1 MRKWT
6 AFLFRA
12 LLAPGLLLAL
22 LGCGPDDAPE
32 PDPCADEPENL
43 ADFKANDYVAGF
55 YKTII
60 VEEADSLI
68 ADGTTWFDAL
78 HPADS
83 FKVYFGQDSI
93 IGVKGRAWIRFDKE
107 FTAYKNGGNIDVTFI
122 AYKGPTECYPEG
134 RIDTMTKKYY
144 FWPHT
149 EFEARKE
156 RLAGAYHYQNL
167 SNPNDEGYCYIKD
180 SLMPPSF
187 DDERFYFWNFP
198 GLCELP
204 MDINIYPEHI
214 RVGTEVNAFC
224 RGDGFAKT
232 NGFDKRFI
240 FTFYKADQQVMNG
253 ELDVE
258 LEVSE
263 YLFTKK

>member
-1 MRKWT
+1 MKNLLQLL
-6 AFLFRA
+6 ALCAA
-12 LLAPGLLLAL
+12 LLALW
-22 LGCGPDDAPE
+22 GCGPDDAPPE

-43 ADFKANDYVAGF
+43 AAFKATDYVSGF
-55 YKTII
+55 YKTIVI
-60 VEEADSLI
+60 EEPDSLI
-68 ADGTTWFDAL
+68 ADGFFIYAQ
-78 HPADS
+78 HEAEMYKC
-83 FKVYFGQDSI
+83 F
-93 IGVKGRAWIRFDKE
+93 IGKDTVIDDDPDIYLDFEEE
-107 FTAYKNGGNIDVTFI
+107 FRSHKQGGWKDVTLI
-122 AYKGPTECYPEG
+122 AYGKPTECYPNG
-134 RIDTMTKKYY
+134 RIDTMTKRYY

-156 RLAGAYHYQNL
+156 RLTGAYHYQNL

-180 SLMPPSF
+180 SLQPPSF
-187 DDERFYFWNFP
+187 DDKRFYFWNFP

-204 MDINIYPEHI
+204 MDINIYAEHI

-240 FTFYKADQQVMNG
+240 FTFYKADQKVVNG

-258 LEVSE
+258 LEESK
-263 YLFTKK
+263 YLFTKNEQ